1 MRWLDEFDD
10 DHGCPARRTHVGV
23 VRGVVG
29 IDGRWRVFGVVG
41 GVLTQERQDPSQGSC
56 PQVVGEEPEVADAV
70 ESWGQDMDE
79 KATDELIGGQSH
91 GLVSFARFGPIVLAL
106 EGDAV
111 PIVGDET
118 AVGDRDPVGVA
129 REVCEDGR
137 GA

>member
-70 ESWGQDMDE
+70 ESCYALQRITRFM
-79 KATDELIGGQSH
+79 QSP
-91 GLVSFARFGPIVLAL
+91 GLC
-106 EGDAV
+106 
-111 PIVGDET
+111 
-118 AVGDRDPVGVA
+118 GVA
-129 REVCEDGR
+129 QS
-137 GA
+137 GAAPGSRTGSEYSA